1 MLLLLLYSALGEYL
15 TLKMEPNN
23 SARHLRWLEGL
34 KLIQLIKQ
42 KKNTTSFYYFSK
54 KFKGN
59 TLQGHKRYIKI
70 FELERNNLC
79 VQILAAKMT

>member
-42 KKNTTSFYYFSK
+42 KKTQLPFITLAKNLKAILCRVT
-54 KFKGN
+54 KG
-59 TLQGHKRYIKI
+59 T
-70 FELERNNLC
+70 
-79 VQILAAKMT
+79 